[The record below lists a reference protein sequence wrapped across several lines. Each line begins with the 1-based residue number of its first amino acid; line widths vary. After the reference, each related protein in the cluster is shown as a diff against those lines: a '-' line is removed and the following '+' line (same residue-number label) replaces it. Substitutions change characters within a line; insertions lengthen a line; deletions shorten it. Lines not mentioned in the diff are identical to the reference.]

1 MNKKGIG
8 MDQQVYK
15 KVGRKYVPIGYS
27 DGWSGFPSDGIWIVQ
42 SKPGV
47 KSSECIMK
55 IGELENMQP
64 AINLILGYKD
74 KLIKYLIS
82 EMNKDLVIYDKSVNE
97 FVTKMLKEISK

>member
-1 MNKKGIG
+1 

-42 SKPGV
+42 TKPGV

-55 IGELENMQP
+55 LGELENFQP

-74 KLIKYLIS
+74 KMIEYLQKNNAS
-82 EMNKDLVIYDKSVNE
+82 LLYDSRHD
-97 FVTKMLKEISK
+97 FVMKMLKGISK